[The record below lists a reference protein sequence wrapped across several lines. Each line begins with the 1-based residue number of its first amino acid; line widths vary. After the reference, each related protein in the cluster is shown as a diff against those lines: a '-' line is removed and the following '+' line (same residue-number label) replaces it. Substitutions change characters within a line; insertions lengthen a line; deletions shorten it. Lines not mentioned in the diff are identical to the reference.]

1 MRRRLHVILP
11 RLLPPVPRMAPLPVV
26 LWTANLALDTLGH
39 VAFKSAAHAARED
52 IEAQRWWRLARHPW
66 LWVGVASFALE
77 FLVWL
82 AFLTLLPLSEGVLLG
97 CFNIVVLMLIGR
109 WRFGE
114 RLTPWR
120 LAGMALIA
128 VGVGLV
134 GLG

>member
-1 MRRRLHVILP
+1 MGEVS
-11 RLLPPVPRMAPLPVV
+11 LLPVALWSANVV
-26 LWTANLALDTLGH
+26 LDTVGH
-39 VAFKSAAHAARED
+39 VAFKAVAHDSRDD
-52 IEAQRWWRLARHPW
+52 IEAQRWWRLAWRPAM
-66 LWVGVASFALE
+66 WVGVGSFVLE

-82 AFLTLLPLSEGVLLG
+82 AFLSLVPLSQGVLLG
-97 CFNIVVLMLIGR
+97 SINIVVLMLIGR